1 MNFIRRTFREAM
13 KTPGFS
19 LLYMG
24 GVAFTIAFT
33 LVYGFILYGQL
44 GPVYPEYDRAN
55 TYYIP
60 QIMCKSENMTLQNS
74 LGKPFIDEFLR
85 DSLKSVEK
93 ATAIIKY
100 NWGYP
105 MVQTDGKG
113 PEFHVE
119 KRLTE
124 PSFFDFYKYEF
135 VAGRPFSQEEFDA
148 KERVVVISDKVAKR
162 LYGKA
167 EDAIDGKISIDHT
180 KYRITGVFRE
190 GSALSPDSYAEV
202 FMPYNYSPSSSRGGN
217 WYDKYVG
224 GLTAVLKVKPGQQE
238 LLKKE
243 LREICQRINSVDT
256 TAAKFYIPLVSSHA
270 EHILTDSHYDTE
282 QEEFLVSETPSIF
295 KLGRPFFIG
304 LLVLLV
310 IPALNISGLIGAR
323 MDRMKADLGIRRSYG
338 ATRSRLMRMVLSE
351 NLVLTLAGGL
361 IGLIVAWMIAVFAG
375 DVLMQFMPLGYQGKS
390 SYGENASIV
399 TGEMAFAPMLF
410 LLVLLICLTLNL
422 LSAWIPARNA
432 MHQQITESLN
442 SKR

>member
-1 MNFIRRTFREAM
+1 M

-44 GPVYPEYDRAN
+44 GPVYPEYDRPN

-60 QIMCKSENMTLQNS
+60 QIMCKSEYMTLQNS

-93 ATAIIKY
+93 ATAIVRY

-124 PSFFDFYKYEF
+124 PSFFDFYKYDF
-135 VAGRPFSQEEFDA
+135 IAGRPFSQEEFDA
-148 KERVVVISDKVAKR
+148 NERVIVISDKVAKR
-162 LYGKA
+162 LFDNADG
-167 EDAIDGKISIDHT
+167 AIGEKISIDHT

-202 FMPYNYSPSSSRGGN
+202 FMPYNYSASSSRGGD
-217 WYDKYVG
+217 WYDKYIG
-224 GLTAVLKVKPGQQE
+224 GLTAILKVKPGQQE

-256 TAAKFYIPLVSSHA
+256 TAARFYIPMVTSHA
-270 EHILTDSHYDTE
+270 EHILADSYYDTN
-282 QEEFLVSETPSIF
+282 QEEFLVAETPSIF

-361 IGLIVAWMIAVFAG
+361 IGLIVAWLIAVFAG
-375 DVLMQFMPLGYQGKS
+375 DALMQFMPLGYHGSS
-390 SYGENASIV
+390 SYGDNASIV
-399 TGEMAFAPMLF
+399 TGEMAFAPILF
-410 LLVLLICLTLNL
+410 ILVFLICLVLNL